1 MPWWLWGLIIIGVFL
16 LLVFI
21 HDSVQKRHS
30 ILRTYPVIGHL
41 RFLLEKIGPELRQYI
56 VAHNEEERPFNRDE
70 RRWVYSTAKQ
80 QNTYFGFGTD
90 DEIDKPGHITFRHSP
105 FPLGRTVPDDAPLA
119 CGKIMGAWREREKA
133 FRPASIVN
141 VSAMSFGSL
150 SGTAIEAL
158 NRGAKLA
165 GCMHNTGEG
174 GVSKYHRSGGDLVFQ
189 MGTGYFGCR
198 NPDGTF
204 SMDRLLETVDG
215 APVRSIEVKLS
226 QGAKPGVGGLLPG
239 AKVSPE
245 IAEARGVP
253 VGKDVVSPSRHS
265 AFGSVAE
272 LVNFVEEVAG
282 ATGLPVGIK
291 SAVGQEAFWTELA
304 EHMAETR
311 RGPDFVTVDGAEGG
325 TGAGP
330 LVFTDHVALPFW
342 RAFGIVHRAFGEA
355 GLTDQIV
362 MIGSAKLGFPA
373 PAALA
378 FNIGVDMIGVA
389 REPMMAIGCIQAQRC
404 HTDHCPTGVATQNK
418 WLSRGLDPTLKS
430 VRLANYV
437 IGLRKELFRL
447 ADACGVEHP
456 GLIGGD
462 NVNVVSPFGD
472 LIPAHHAFGV
482 TPQRTHS
489 PARITGLLEAVSART
504 AEDAQTDAGALAD
517 SLASESSAD
526 AA

>member
-1 MPWWLWGLIIIGVFL
+1 VPWWLWGLIVIGVFL

-105 FPLGRTVPDDAPLA
+105 FPLGRTVPADAPLG
-119 CGKIMGAWREREKA
+119 CGKVMGAWRDREKA

-304 EHMAETR
+304 QHMAETR

-430 VRLANYV
+430 ARLANYV

-482 TPQRTHS
+482 MQERTHS
-489 PARITGLLEAVSART
+489 PARLAGLLEAVSARS
-504 AEDAQTDAGALAD
+504 AEDAQADAEALAD
-517 SLASESSAD
+517 SPASNSSA
-526 AA
+526 A

>member
-1 MPWWLWGLIIIGVFL
+1 MAGWLIAVIVIGGFL
-16 LLVFI
+16 LAVAV
-21 HDSVQKRHS
+21 HDVVQRRHT
-30 ILRTYPVIGHL
+30 ILANFPIIGHL
-41 RFLLEKIGPELRQYI
+41 RYLLESIGPELRQYI
-56 VAHNEEERPFNRDE
+56 VASNDEERPFDRAQ
-70 RRWVYSTAKQ
+70 RRWVYASAKR
-80 QNTYFGFGTD
+80 QNPNFGFGTD
-90 DEIDKPGHITFRHSP
+90 QDVDRTGYLIIKHAAFPHTEGIDEAATLPCAKE
-105 FPLGRTVPDDAPLA
+105 L
-119 CGKIMGAWREREKA
+119 GAWRDREKA

-304 EHMAETR
+304 QHMAETR

-430 VRLANYV
+430 ARLANYV

-482 TPQRTHS
+482 MQERPHS
-489 PARITGLLEAVSART
+489 PARLAGLLEAVSARS
-504 AEDAQTDAGALAD
+504 AEDAQADAEALAD
-517 SLASESSAD
+517 SPASNSSA
-526 AA
+526 A

>member
-1 MPWWLWGLIIIGVFL
+1 MVHQRDTFRAMPWWLWGLIVVGGVL
-16 LLVFI
+16 LAVFI
-21 HDSVQKRHS
+21 SDITQRRHS

-56 VAHNEEERPFNRDE
+56 VAHNEEERPFHRDQ

-80 QNTYFGFGTD
+80 QNSYFGFGTD
-90 DEIDKPGHITFRHSP
+90 DEVDKPGHITFRHSP
-105 FPLGRTVPDDAPLA
+105 FPLGRTVPPDARIP
-119 CGKIMGAWREREKA
+119 CGKVMGAWSDRPHA
-133 FRPASIVN
+133 FRPASVVN
-141 VSAMSFGSL
+141 ISAMSYGSL
-150 SGTAIEAL
+150 SGPAIEAL
-158 NRGAKLA
+158 NRGAKIA
-165 GCMHNTGEG
+165 GCTHNTGEG
-174 GVSKYHRSGGDLVFQ
+174 GVSEFHRKGGDLVFQ

-204 SMDRLLETVDG
+204 SLDRLVETVNS

-239 AKVSPE
+239 AKVTE
-245 IAEARGVP
+245 KIAKARGVP
-253 VGKDVVSPSRHS
+253 VGQDVASPSRHS
-265 AFGSVAE
+265 AFGSVPE
-272 LVNFVEEVAG
+272 LVDFVEELAS

-291 SAVGQEAFWTELA
+291 SAVGQETFWTELA
-304 EHMAETR
+304 QHMADTR

-342 RAFGIVHRAFGEA
+342 RAFGVVHRAFGDA
-355 GLTDQIV
+355 GLCDDIV
-362 MIGSAKLGFPA
+362 FIGSAKLGFPA

-404 HTDHCPTGVATQNK
+404 HTDHCPTGVATQNP
-418 WLSRGLDPTLKS
+418 WLARGLDPTDKS
-430 VRLANYV
+430 VRLANYIV
-437 IGLRKELFRL
+437 GLRRELFRL

-472 LIPAHHAFGV
+472 LVPAHHAFGV
-482 TPQRTHS
+482 RPERTHS
-489 PARITGLLEAVSART
+489 PARTEGLRAAVA
-504 AEDAQTDAGALAD
+504 ADAQAG
-517 SLASESSAD
+517 
-526 AA
+526 